1 MMKRNILLLLAV
13 ALSLGAAPLAAQ
25 DLAAGPVRV
34 MSVAEQS
41 AGAVP
46 KDVVPPRDLSIQVDA
61 SAAGVA
67 GPDAGRWNAP
77 LIGMVAGAV
86 IGGLIGVEVQKGAQ
100 DAIGPPAW
108 YVTIPLGAIAGYLVG
123 LAVRN

>member
-1 MMKRNILLLLAV
+1 MKRNILLLLAF
-13 ALSLGAAPLAAQ
+13 SLCVGASPLAAQ
-25 DLAAGPVRV
+25 GLAAGPVRAK
-34 MSVAEQS
+34 SVAEES
-41 AGAVP
+41 AAAVP
-46 KDVVPPRDLSIQVDA
+46 REVAPPRDRVIQMDA
-61 SAAGVA
+61 SAAAVA

-108 YVTIPLGAIAGYLVG
+108 YVTIPLGAVAGYLVG